1 MPRKSRQ
8 LLDIFFGKPE
18 NPQSPSPALSHGQV
32 EEESGASNKVE
43 EESSAS
49 NKVEEESSAS
59 NKVEEESGAVVEI
72 TSNNSSSEED
82 EPPSPSPGPSRSEAS
97 EVRGRTWGAA
107 SHSLDEACLR
117 EFGCYLQSRM
127 GEKKSDRQ
135 MKESVDLAK
144 FLFFANPEVCDI
156 NHTLPKTHKTVH
168 C

>member
-1 MPRKSRQ
+1 MPRKSQR
-8 LLDIFFGKPE
+8 LLDFFFFGKPE
-18 NPQSPSPALSHGQV
+18 NTQSPSPALSHGQV

-43 EESSAS
+43 
-49 NKVEEESSAS
+49 V
-59 NKVEEESGAVVEI
+59 ESGAVVEI
-72 TSNNSSSEED
+72 ASNNSSSEED
-82 EPPSPSPGPSRSEAS
+82 KPPSSSPGPSRSEAS

-107 SHSLDEACLR
+107 SHSLDEACLQ